1 MQGNSCMWFSKG
13 CQYFWN
19 RPCDFCT
26 STQSAGACKVASFV
40 FKYCLSSD
48 LSWLALWVGA
58 ASKYVQAGALLDRK
72 LLNGERE
79 EKPKVILQ
87 LNPDLESTRF
97 TKKDPSWLG
106 NSSSGAQGKECPVL
120 STRESS
126 FPWLPV
132 QPIASA
138 SMKSCASSLL
148 WSSLVHAHGRHG

>member
-1 MQGNSCMWFSKG
+1 MQ
-13 CQYFWN
+13 
-19 RPCDFCT
+19 T
-26 STQSAGACKVASFV
+26 
-40 FKYCLSSD
+40 
-48 LSWLALWVGA
+48 
-58 ASKYVQAGALLDRK
+58 GALLDRK

-126 FPWLPV
+126 FPGPPV
-132 QPIASA
+132 LRVASA
-138 SMKSCASSLL
+138 RKQFFVSSPLR
-148 WSSLVHAHGRHG
+148 SSLVHAHGRHG